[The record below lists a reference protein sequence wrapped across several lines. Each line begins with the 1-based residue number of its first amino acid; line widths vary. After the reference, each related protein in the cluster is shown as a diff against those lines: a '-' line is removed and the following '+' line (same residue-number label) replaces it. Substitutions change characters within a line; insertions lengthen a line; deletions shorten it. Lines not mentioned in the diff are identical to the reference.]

1 LDIIKLKT
9 ESYRKYIQ
17 LMYKEI
23 KDINSVVLIVKYE
36 LEKGG
41 REVIETNKSRVV
53 VMVKV
58 YFLTTLN

>member
-53 VMVKV
+53 VMVKM